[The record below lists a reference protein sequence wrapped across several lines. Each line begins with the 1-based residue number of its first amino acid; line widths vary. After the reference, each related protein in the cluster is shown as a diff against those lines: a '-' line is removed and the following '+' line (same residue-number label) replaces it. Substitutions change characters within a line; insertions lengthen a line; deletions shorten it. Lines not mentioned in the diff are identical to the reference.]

1 MRNALLSNELCQIV
15 VVMIFRMETNKL
27 SSHDIIANFN
37 TASSTKHTI
46 VSKRCSISDLYALT
60 NALKPS
66 STFDS
71 RISAEYHLVT
81 KLYSPL

>member
-1 MRNALLSNELCQIV
+1 MRNALLSNELCQII

-27 SSHDIIANFN
+27 SSNNIIANFN

-46 VSKRCSISDLYALT
+46 VSERCSISDLYALT

-71 RISAEYHLVT
+71 RIFTNYYAVT
-81 KLYSPL
+81 Y